1 MAAACRLIE
10 IWGSPRDRGLRYG
23 AAAEPEI
30 RRGVKHYLDQ
40 MAASGLAEASVA
52 ELAEAYVPRIADFD
66 ADHVEEMRGIAEGD
80 DVPLAHI
87 LLRHARPELP
97 KLAGNPQLVHRAGRG
112 DGREGVSTV
121 KHRMS

>member
-30 RRGVKHYLDQ
+30 RRGVKQYLDQ

-66 ADHVEEMRGIAEGD
+66 TDQVEEMRGHAAGA
-80 DVPLAHI
+80 DVPFAHF
-87 LLRHARPELP
+87 LLLKPRTERLNM
-97 KLAGNPQLVHRAGRG
+97 AGTPALRERRRGEGGKRGAGRG
-112 DGREGVSTV
+112 
-121 KHRMS
+121 

>member
-66 ADHVEEMRGIAEGD
+66 SDHVEEMRGIAEGA
-80 DVPLAHI
+80 DVP
-87 LLRHARPELP
+87 RSEESRVGKEC
-97 KLAGNPQLVHRAGRG
+97 
-112 DGREGVSTV
+112 VSTCRYRWSPS
-121 KHRMS
+121 H

>member
-66 ADHVEEMRGIAEGD
+66 ADHVEERSEEHTSELQSLMRISYA
-80 DVPLAHI
+80 VFCLKKKKT
-87 LLRHARPELP
+87 AR
-97 KLAGNPQLVHRAGRG
+97 
-112 DGREGVSTV
+112 
-121 KHRMS
+121 